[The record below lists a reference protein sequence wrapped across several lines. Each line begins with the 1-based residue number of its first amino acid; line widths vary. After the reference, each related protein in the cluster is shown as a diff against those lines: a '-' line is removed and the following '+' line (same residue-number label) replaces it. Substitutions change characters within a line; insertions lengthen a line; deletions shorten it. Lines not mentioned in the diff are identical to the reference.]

1 MKQSLYFYKCKNTHF
16 VLKYAI
22 CVAPLSYQIF
32 IYYAIQKTTLP
43 FSTFAHR
50 IHYKKRMRIT
60 EKLCARLLVP
70 ATGLE
75 PVRGLFRGI
84 LSPLCL
90 PIPPRRQICESEK
103 AVLRQPFSGDPDGN
117 RTRVTAVKGRCLNRL
132 TTGPFGSGNRT

>member
-1 MKQSLYFYKCKNTHF
+1 MYDHPCPLNKKIAGH
-16 VLKYAI
+16 
-22 CVAPLSYQIF
+22 PLSSLFQVFSQIQ
-32 IYYAIQKTTLP
+32 A
-43 FSTFAHR
+43 
-50 IHYKKRMRIT
+50 KKKSS
-60 EKLCARLLVP
+60 EKLLFLVP

-90 PIPPRRQICESEK
+90 PIPPRRHVCETEK
-103 AVLRQPFSGDPDGN
+103 TVLRQPLLGDPDGN